1 MLPAKRH
8 RLIEELLG
16 RHRKELG
23 FVGRP
28 VRIEQGAPSLFRL
41 LAEQEILAG
50 TDPGPCLILRPVMQR
65 RCAVGPT
72 VQHVEFVGEL
82 VVDDVVAALGVSP
95 SSPNRIPDED
105 DGTSELGFAENGK
118 GGLDGSGGD
127 LEGPWTPRGYDD
139 RRRID
144 EDRVHI
150 AVVIVRKF
158 QDQKAGLGR
167 DRDSDFVRKFQ
178 TATAF
183 PMFLVDEHANEIT
196 EVSSLLCEKPTVVCH
211 IASDHGFPLVW
222 EGQGEELS
230 PSTLTKPMQHA
241 GAQHSGRRMLAA
253 SRASTSCFCSS
264 AGIGSRA
271 WVSTQ
276 VVLTGCS
283 RM

>member
-8 RLIEELLG
+8 RSIEELLG

-28 VRIEQGAPSLFRL
+28 VRIEQRAPSLLRL
-41 LAEQEILAG
+41 LAEEEILAG
-50 TDPGPCLILRPVMQR
+50 TDPGPCLVLRPVMQR
-65 RCAVGPT
+65 RGAVGAA

-82 VVDDVVAALGVSP
+82 VVDHVVAALRVSP
-95 SSPNRIPDED
+95 SPPNRIPDED

-127 LEGPWTPRGYDD
+127 LEGRWTLRGYDD

-144 EDRVHI
+144 EDRVYI

-158 QDQKAGLGR
+158 QDQKAGLSR
-167 DRDSDFVRKFQ
+167 DRDSDFVCEFQ
-178 TATAF
+178 TSTAF
-183 PMFLVDEHANEIT
+183 PMFLVDEDANEIT
-196 EVSSLLCEKPTVVCH
+196 QMSSLLCEKPTVVRH
-211 IASDHGFPLVW
+211 IAPDHGFPVVW

-230 PSTLTKPMQHA
+230 TSTLTKPMQHA
-241 GAQHSGRRMLAA
+241 GGQHSGRCMLKT
-253 SRASTSCFCSS
+253 SRTSMSCLCCS
-264 AGIGSRA
+264 AGIDAGA
-271 WVSTQ
+271 WVSIQ